1 MCGIVGALV
10 ANGSVTKG
18 RVEGRS
24 VLEYRGYDSAGV
36 AGVKGG
42 EVGVRKR
49 RGRLANLEEA
59 LSDGARDGARG
70 VAAERLTDDADIIK
84 IDLGEIFVLN
94 GSVF

>member
-18 RVEGRS
+18 LVEGLS

-36 AGVKGG
+36 AVVKGG
-42 EVGVRKR
+42 EVCVRKR

-59 LSDGARDGARG
+59 LSDGALDL
-70 VAAERLTDDADIIK
+70 RLIAGQLHGLRSPLATAS
-84 IDLGEIFVLN
+84 E
-94 GSVF
+94 